1 MTEHRAQKFDVGQHD
16 GDLQAFPSSCPQKW
30 GHDDLLRPTR
40 AWVYPV
46 CWASKPLLQ
55 TGESAMGKNPET
67 TGNYPPAPP
76 KPLNPAT
83 VKGLGATAIKGSNK

>member
-1 MTEHRAQKFDVGQHD
+1 
-16 GDLQAFPSSCPQKW
+16 
-30 GHDDLLRPTR
+30 
-40 AWVYPV
+40 
-46 CWASKPLLQ
+46 
-55 TGESAMGKNPET
+55 MGKNPET